1 MAKSD
6 KLYKDSPK
14 IEKDGDGKPGIKK
27 PSKADGENMG
37 IEGNPQPGAGDGMPV
52 PVDEKMEEMH
62 GRHTREMKD
71 MHKRHEDEHKDM
83 NKRHMKEAGKL
94 SGTPG
99 EDIKEDKK
107 EGK

>member
-1 MAKSD
+1 MSKHD

-14 IEKDGDGKPGIKK
+14 IEKDGEGKASLKK

-37 IEGNPQPGAGDGMPV
+37 IEGSPLEGAGDGMPV
-52 PVDEKMEEMH
+52 DEKMDEMH
-62 GRHTREMKD
+62 GRHSREMKD

-94 SGTPG
+94 AGTPG
-99 EDIKEDKK
+99 EDIKEGKK
-107 EGK
+107 